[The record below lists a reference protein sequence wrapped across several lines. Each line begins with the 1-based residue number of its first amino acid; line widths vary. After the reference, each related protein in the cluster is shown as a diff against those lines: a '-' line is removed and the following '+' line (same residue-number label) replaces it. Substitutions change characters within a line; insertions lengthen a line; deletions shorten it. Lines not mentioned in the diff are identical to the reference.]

1 MSTVS
6 GTGTLSSAGLG
17 SGLDVTSIISKLVQ
31 IESQPIANL
40 QQAAQGLNSQLS
52 SIGQIKSYM
61 SALRDAAAHLTDLS
75 LWKGTTASSSDTSS
89 IAATASAGAAAGTYN
104 VQVSKLA
111 QAEGVAS
118 GAFASS
124 SATVGQGVMT
134 IALGSWDTNQTT
146 FTPKAGSTAVQITVD
161 PTDTLAQVRD
171 KINNANAGVVAS
183 IVTDSSGARLSIQSK
198 DSGANNAFRIQTQD
212 GGDGNDT
219 DAAGLS
225 ALAYDPPSGTQ
236 GTTRTQIG
244 ADAQATINGIPI
256 TSSSNTLSNV
266 LDGLSLTLSKT
277 TTSAV
282 TVTVATDKDSISKAV
297 NDFATA
303 YNNAM
308 KYLRQQTAYDAS
320 SKTAGP
326 LQGNTTVVSM
336 ISQLRSLASGT
347 TGASSVLSRLSDI
360 GLTPQKDG
368 TLSVDSTK
376 LSAAMSNLP
385 ELQKA
390 LAASVPT
397 GGASTGGGFAQQ
409 FQSYGDGLLSFDGVL
424 QASTDGLN
432 ARIKSNT
439 DQQSQMQ
446 DRVDAYQERI
456 TKLYQ
461 SLDTQMANLN
471 GLSSYVS
478 QQMSLLSKSK

>member
-61 SALRDAAAHLTDLS
+61 SVLRDAAAHLTDLS

-89 IAATASAGAAAGTYN
+89 IAATASAGATAGTYN